1 MAITEKSS
9 NASASKILSSDWTG
23 LSTHLIARFYP
34 LKRLPGGTG
43 WAQST
48 GVREVSA
55 AESYS
60 IDDGYEVHCPLTDGT
75 SEMTLN
81 WNSPFENAGS
91 ESIATTLMAML
102 QSGNAAAML
111 QTVVSSLGYDAR
123 GTTLATAL
131 DKATGRT
138 GITKLNSTQVFSGM
152 PPLKLSL
159 TLHFRA
165 LYDPIA
171 EVRDPIAQL
180 QKWAVPQMLSSDGTV
195 AAGLKGAGQNDF
207 IETVF
212 PSISPQVLGMKFGDR
227 TYEPMVIENITEPI
241 TNPRS
246 NDGVLIQQSITIQ
259 LSTLNALDR
268 RDIDKFYRR

>member
-9 NASASKILSSDWTG
+9 NASASKILKSLWGG
-23 LSTHLIARFYP
+23 LSPHLIARFYP
-34 LKRLPGGTG
+34 LKKVPGGSG
-43 WAQST
+43 WEPST
-48 GVREVSA
+48 GRREISQG
-55 AESYS
+55 YT
-60 IDDGYEVHCPLTDGT
+60 IDDGFEVHAPMTDGT

-81 WNSPFENAGS
+81 WTSPFENAGA
-91 ESIATTLMAML
+91 ESIATTLTAML
-102 QSGNAAAML
+102 QSGNAASML
-111 QTVVSSLGYDAR
+111 QTVARAMGMDAS
-123 GTTLATAL
+123 GTSVATML
-131 DKATGRT
+131 EKATGRT
-138 GITKLNSTQVFSGM
+138 GITKLNSTQIFGGM

-165 LYDPIA
+165 LNDPIA

-180 QKWAVPQMLSSDGTV
+180 QKWAVPQMLADGTV
-195 AAGLKGAGQNDF
+195 SAGIAGAGVNDF

-212 PSISPQVLGMKFGDR
+212 PSISPQVIGMRYGDR
-227 TYEPMVIENITEPI
+227 TYEPMVIESISEPI

-246 NDGVLIQQSITIQ
+246 DKGVLVQQSIQIQ